1 MKKHWFILFLMITIW
16 LFITYSII
24 FVKIPVKQSPVILKD
39 SISQPKDTLINCQG
53 KKVLFIGDSHTT
65 YDKGWQDQLCKK
77 TGMVGTNTAIGGKR
91 TDWMLTQL
99 LKNIDSSYNY
109 CFIWGGANDAAS
121 CTPLQEIT
129 DNIQKM
135 VNVCNG
141 YGVTPII
148 LTGFDPELCINVS
161 KQDLSGW
168 GNYISKYTELQ
179 HMISIQVKKCTVVKN
194 HFISRKDGDC
204 DDFICHMSASGHR
217 KMANGIINNLK
228 FKTF

>member
-1 MKKHWFILFLMITIW
+1 MKKHWFILFLMITMC
-16 LFITYSII
+16 LFMIYSII
-24 FVKIPVKQSPVILKD
+24 FVKIPVKQSPIILKD

-53 KKVLFIGDSHTT
+53 KKVLFIGDSHTA

-77 TGMVGTNTAIGGKR
+77 TCMIGVNIAVGGKR

-121 CTPLQEIT
+121 CTPLQEII

-135 VNVCNG
+135 VNTCNG
-141 YGVTPII
+141 YGVTPIV
-148 LTGFDPELCINVS
+148 LTGFDPELCIDVS
-161 KQDLSGW
+161 KQDLSRW

-179 HMISIQVKKCTVVKN
+179 HMISTQVKKCIVVKN

-204 DDFICHMSASGHR
+204 GDFICHMSASGHR
-217 KMANGIINNLK
+217 KMANGIVNNLK